1 MNGFPKVFFG
11 FLRFSF
17 GFLRFE
23 TSGKPEENRKKTG
36 RKPKEN
42 QKKTKRKPK
51 KTEENQKKR
60 KPPPLRM
67 ARTPRR
73 QHVPATHTQKAGIVT
88 FWSSP
93 TAHQPPNHPQRP
105 TAQPLF
111 IHNQSD
117 SQRQWI
123 TFNLICV
130 PRARARGSKFHA
142 ETNFSL
148 FSATEKQQRQMISFQ
163 PPGPSQPP
171 THIVSAR
178 PSPPWAAEQ
187 PAPPQNAQIS
197 RSAVL
202 PTTKHAQYLNCPGAN
217 RDWTVADF

>member
-1 MNGFPKVFFG
+1 MDTTQLPHSAKAKGPPAARACHPHAERRNCN
-11 FLRFSF
+11 FLEF
-17 GFLRFE
+17 
-23 TSGKPEENRKKTG
+23 TNRPST
-36 RKPKEN
+36 P
-42 QKKTKRKPK
+42 
-51 KTEENQKKR
+51 
-60 KPPPLRM
+60 KPPP
-67 ARTPRR
+67 
-73 QHVPATHTQKAGIVT
+73 KA
-88 FWSSP
+88 
-93 TAHQPPNHPQRP
+93 HRPP
-105 TAQPLF
+105 LS

-123 TFNLICV
+123 TFHLICV

-148 FSATEKQQRQMISFQ
+148 FLATEEQQRQMISFQ

-171 THIVSAR
+171 TNIVSAR

-202 PTTKHAQYLNCPGAN
+202 PTTKHAPYLNCPGAN
-217 RDWTVADF
+217 RGWTVADF

>member
-1 MNGFPKVFFG
+1 MAGCLCLVVLGSPTNRHMPQSPYCFKNNGYHSKLPHSAKAKG
-11 FLRFSF
+11 PPAARACHPHAERRNCNFLEF
-17 GFLRFE
+17 
-23 TSGKPEENRKKTG
+23 TNRPST
-36 RKPKEN
+36 P
-42 QKKTKRKPK
+42 
-51 KTEENQKKR
+51 
-60 KPPPLRM
+60 KPPP
-67 ARTPRR
+67 
-73 QHVPATHTQKAGIVT
+73 KA
-88 FWSSP
+88 
-93 TAHQPPNHPQRP
+93 HRPP
-105 TAQPLF
+105 LS

-123 TFNLICV
+123 TFHLICV

-148 FSATEKQQRQMISFQ
+148 FPATEEQQRQMNSFQ

-171 THIVSAR
+171 TNIVLAR

-202 PTTKHAQYLNCPGAN
+202 PTTKHAPYLNCPGAN
-217 RDWTVADF
+217 RGWTVADF

>member
-1 MNGFPKVFFG
+1 
-11 FLRFSF
+11 
-17 GFLRFE
+17 
-23 TSGKPEENRKKTG
+23 
-36 RKPKEN
+36 
-42 QKKTKRKPK
+42 
-51 KTEENQKKR
+51 
-60 KPPPLRM
+60 M
-67 ARTPRR
+67 ARTPSR
-73 QHVPATHTQKAGIVT
+73 QHVPATHTQNAEIVT
-88 FWSSP
+88 LEFTNRPSTP
-93 TAHQPPNHPQRP
+93 KPPPKAHRP
-105 TAQPLF
+105 PLF

-123 TFNLICV
+123 TFHLICV

-148 FSATEKQQRQMISFQ
+148 FPATEEQQRQMISFQ

-171 THIVSAR
+171 TNIVSAR

-202 PTTKHAQYLNCPGAN
+202 PTTKHAPYLNCPGAN
-217 RDWTVADF
+217 RGWTVADF